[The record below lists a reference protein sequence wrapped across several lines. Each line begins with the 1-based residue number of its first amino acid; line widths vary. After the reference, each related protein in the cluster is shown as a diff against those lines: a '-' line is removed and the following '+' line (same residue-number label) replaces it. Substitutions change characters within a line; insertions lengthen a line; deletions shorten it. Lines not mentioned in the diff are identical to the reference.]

1 MKKSPLPSYQPL
13 ELFVQAMKDK
23 ECSKKRGNLGKE
35 MAFITLII
43 LCLFFPHLLRADII
57 KAQYELILY
66 PERKLLQG
74 NASFELDKEGPYEF
88 FLGDLR
94 VEGAKIGNETL
105 NLTED
110 TKRGYLRIY
119 NFKKN
124 ATLSLFFEGDFP
136 IKSTPLPQIFKNY
149 IPFPQRPASIEVS
162 LRTQGKLSYQLLL
175 PYEEKEDKEGI
186 TLYRIKSPLPEP
198 PPLILGLFKEKGLN
212 LRGREVFFY
221 LPRDFSEKAWK
232 DLETSLKKEMEKLG
246 EPYPWPRYP
255 KAFVFLAFEKNSLP
269 LALFLPISTDI
280 EALSTEL
287 LSGLVEQSL
296 RYGLNLDRELLDG
309 LKLYLGPHALSPDKR
324 AFRKELLLRSAEDG
338 RAFFQLYEWINSL
351 GEEKFKNFLNFYMER
366 YLFNGST
373 KELFWKAAFGYFKD
387 SPLAPKGSFQRVRL
401 KINPELK
408 FLAGEKKYHLRLSVS
423 QENTFRPLT
432 LELYVITEQDR
443 LFKTLYLNQRDAF
456 FDLYLDKRPLEIII
470 DPAYKIYREISFN
483 ELPLSLDLLRE
494 SELEIYL
501 PQKELFPIYRE
512 FLEKFRKKGARLNY
526 EHTFFSALPP
536 KNLLFLEAPP
546 QGFHLPLPKEGIYF
560 QILPHPASPEHFLA
574 FVKISSLKEWRR
586 FKSKEEGLRNSEG
599 FLFQN
604 GKIIYNLK
612 ADSREGIL
620 ITLAEKEKLFGIS
633 PPQMVSLERF
643 LPEWLGLQALL
654 IGENH
659 DRYEHHLFQLEVIKR
674 LHHYFKNLVIGL
686 EMVQSPFQKHLDDFI
701 EKKITEKELLERI
714 EYYDRWRF
722 DYSLYRDIFLYAREH
737 KLKLLAL
744 DVPQEIVKKVAQRG
758 FSELTEE
765 EKRFLPE
772 LDLYNPSYKDF
783 LRGVFESHRFDNSTN
798 FEFFYQAQLLR
809 DEGMAERIVEYLKK
823 NPESKLVVLTG
834 KGHLQSYYGIPQALK
849 RRNFTQFKTI
859 LLGEVEEF
867 KPSLADFWFNPPPAE
882 YDKTPQLGLSLDE
895 TPEGLKV
902 KEVLKDS
909 LAERSGL
916 KAGDILL
923 KADDRTLRRVS
934 DLKLVLTFKEKGSEL
949 NLIYKREGDIKTVK
963 IKITGK

>member
-1 MKKSPLPSYQPL
+1 
-13 ELFVQAMKDK
+13 
-23 ECSKKRGNLGKE
+23 
-35 MAFITLII
+35 MAFIALII
-43 LCLFFPHLLRADII
+43 LCLLFPHKLRADII
-57 KAQYELILY
+57 KAQYELTLY
-66 PERKLLQG
+66 PEKKILQG
-74 NASFELDKEGPYEF
+74 NASFELDTEGPYDF
-88 FLGDLR
+88 FLGNLR

-105 NLTED
+105 KLTED

-124 ATLSLFFEGDFP
+124 ATFTLFFEGDFP
-136 IKSTPLPQIFKNY
+136 IKSTPLPQIFENY
-149 IPFPQRPASIEVS
+149 IPFPQRPASMEVS
-162 LRTQGKLSYQLLL
+162 LRTLGKLSYQLLL

-198 PPLILGLFKEKGLN
+198 PPLILGLFKEKALN

-221 LPRDFSEKAWK
+221 LPGDFSEKAWK
-232 DLETSLKKEMEKLG
+232 DLETTLKKEMEKLQK
-246 EPYPWPRYP
+246 PYPFPPYP
-255 KAFVFLAFEKNSLP
+255 KAFVFLAFEKKVLP
-269 LALFLPISTDI
+269 LALFLPISTDK
-280 EALSTEL
+280 ETLSKEL
-287 LSGLVEQSL
+287 LSGLVEQTL
-296 RYGLNLDRELLDG
+296 KYGLNLKKELLEG
-309 LKLYLGPHALSPDKR
+309 LKLYLGSYALSPDQR
-324 AFRKELLLRSAEDG
+324 VFRKELLLRPSQEG
-338 RAFFQLYEWINSL
+338 QAFFQLFEWINSL

-366 YLFNGST
+366 YLFNGSVN
-373 KELFWKAAFGYFKD
+373 ELFWKSAFSYFKE
-387 SPLAPKGSFQRVRL
+387 SPLTPVSSFQRVRL

-408 FLAGEKKYHLRLSVS
+408 FLTSENKYHLRLNVS

-432 LELYVITEQDR
+432 LELYVITEQDK
-443 LFKTLYLNQRDAF
+443 LFKTLSLNQRDAF
-456 FDLYLDKRPLEIII
+456 FDLYLDKRPVEIVI
-470 DPAYKIYREISFN
+470 DPAYKIYRELSFA

-494 SELEIYL
+494 RELEIYL

-526 EHTFFSALPP
+526 ENIFFSALPP
-536 KNLLFLEAPP
+536 KNLLFLEVPP
-546 QGFHLPLPKEGIYF
+546 QGFHLPVPKEGIYF

-586 FKSKEEGLRNSEG
+586 FKSKEESLQNSEG

-612 ADSREGIL
+612 AKSRDGIL
-620 ITLAEKEKLFGIS
+620 VPLAEGEKLFGIR
-633 PPQMVSLERF
+633 PAQMESLERF

-674 LHHYFKNLVIGL
+674 LHHYFKNLAIGL
-686 EMVQSPFQKHLDDFI
+686 EMVQSPFQKYLEDFI
-701 EKKITEKELLERI
+701 ENKITEKELLERI
-714 EYYDRWRF
+714 EYFDRWRF
-722 DYSLYRDIFLYAREH
+722 DYHLYREIFLYAREH

-744 DVPQEIVKKVAQRG
+744 DVPQEIVKKVAKGG

-765 EKRFLPE
+765 EKRILPE
-772 LDLYNPSYKDF
+772 LDLYNPSYKNF
-783 LRGVFESHRFDNSTN
+783 LKGVFESHRFDNSTN

-823 NPESKLVVLTG
+823 NPESKLIVLTG

-849 RRNFTQFKTI
+849 RRNFTHFKTI

-867 KPSLADFWFNPPPAE
+867 KSSLADYWFNPPPVE
-882 YDKTPQLGLSLDE
+882 YEKTLQLGLSLDE
-895 TPEGLKV
+895 TSEGLKV

-909 LAERSGL
+909 LAEKSGL

-923 KADDRTLRRVS
+923 NAEERTLRKVS

-949 NLIYKREGDIKTVK
+949 SLIYKREGEIKTAK
-963 IKITGK
+963 IKIPEK